1 MCLRYGGARAENTAW
16 NICCQAQF
24 KRNIIVAITNM
35 LRISSLKKLVTD
47 SMAIDLGTASTIIA
61 VKGRGV
67 VLDEPSLVAI
77 NEMTEE
83 IVAFGEEAGDMT
95 GREGRDIVVR
105 APLIGGVVGDFER
118 TKKMLAHFVR
128 KAKTGGSQVSLQAVM
143 SMVSDV
149 THVEQRALLNAAE
162 ESHIGKVFMM
172 EEGLAAAFGAGVLPT
187 DKRASAIIDIGAATT
202 NIAIVAKGTIVHS
215 MSERYGSS
223 SINEVLATHLRRHRG
238 LQVGEETTE
247 FLKTT
252 FASAYLPE
260 DISKSIVVRGRD
272 VQTGSPAAVDITTGE
287 VYPIVESIVRKIA
300 ETVRD
305 TLTELRPEVAADIYD
320 RGVILTGGGALL
332 DGIDK
337 YLRNF
342 INLPVIVAE
351 EPRYATVNGL
361 VKMFD
366 DPKLLERVSRNEL
379 SVLQNAEIPFE
390 A

>member
-1 MCLRYGGARAENTAW
+1 
-16 NICCQAQF
+16 
-24 KRNIIVAITNM
+24 M

-61 VKGRGV
+61 VKGRSV

-77 NEMTEE
+77 NEITEE
-83 IVAFGEEAGDMT
+83 IVAFGQEAGDMS
-95 GREGRDIVVR
+95 GREGRDVVVR

-118 TKKMLAHFVR
+118 TKKMLAHFVK
-128 KAKTGGSQVSLQAVM
+128 KARTGGSNLSLQAVM

-149 THVEQRALLNAAE
+149 TQVEQRALLNAAE
-162 ESHIGKVFMM
+162 ESSIGKVFMM
-172 EEGLAAAFGAGVLPT
+172 EEGLAAAFGAGVLST

-202 NIAIVAKGTIVHS
+202 NVAVVAKGTIVTS
-215 MSERYGSS
+215 TSERHGSNA
-223 SINEVLATHLRRHRG
+223 INEVIATHLRRHRG

-252 FASAYLPE
+252 FASAYLPD
-260 DISKSIVVRGRD
+260 DISKSTEVRGRD
-272 VQTGSPAAVDITTGE
+272 VQTGSPAAVQITTGE
-287 VYPIVESIVRKIA
+287 IYPIVEAIVRKIA
-300 ETVRD
+300 QMIRD

-342 INLPVIVAE
+342 INLPVIVSD

>member
-1 MCLRYGGARAENTAW
+1 
-16 NICCQAQF
+16 
-24 KRNIIVAITNM
+24 M

-77 NEMTEE
+77 NEITEE
-83 IVAFGEEAGDMT
+83 IVAFGQEAGDMA
-95 GREGRDIVVR
+95 GREGRDVVVR

-128 KAKTGGSQVSLQAVM
+128 KARTGGSNLSLQAVM

-149 THVEQRALLNAAE
+149 TQVEQRALLNAAE

-187 DKRASAIIDIGAATT
+187 DKRASAVIDIGSATT
-202 NIAIVAKGTIVHS
+202 NIAIVAKGNVITS
-215 MSERYGSS
+215 TSERYGSS
-223 SINEVLATHLRRHRG
+223 AINDVLATHLRRHRG
-238 LQVGEETTE
+238 LQVGEETIE
-247 FLKTT
+247 SLKTT
-252 FASAYLPE
+252 FASAYLPD
-260 DISKSIVVRGRD
+260 DISKTIEVRGRD
-272 VQTGSPAAVDITTGE
+272 VQTGSPAAVEITTGE
-287 VYPIVESIVRKIA
+287 VYPIVESIVRRIA

-337 YLRNF
+337 YVRNF
-342 INLPVIVAE
+342 INLPCSISD

-361 VKMFD
+361 LKMFD